1 MWREYVGPFSKILHF
16 SHVWS
21 VDKTSS
27 SNVLLFV
34 TNKYLSVQPI
44 ANQALKGAGALRSHK
59 NVTVSWAHF
68 LWCMYGQTFFVP
80 LAPFPAP
87 PHYVYVT
94 NMMLHENICSLA
106 EA

>member
-1 MWREYVGPFSKILHF
+1 MWKEYVGPFSKILHF